1 MPIEAHIYLPKNEI
15 IYNLKEHRVNVG
27 DGTWLADLNYRTESQ
42 LIALN
47 IVPITIADIE
57 AYDPDTQYVGSIVI
71 TYDPETDSY
80 NGSYPILDKS
90 ADMLASELVQYKK
103 SCIATISNEYDNA
116 ISNGTSV
123 TCNNETFI
131 MQIQDKDISKVDGV
145 LRFAQMTGVQTVYL
159 TDINNVNHYNIAIE
173 DAQNVLIQMFNA
185 ALSAHYI
192 KQQKRDAVML
202 TTDIKQLKAL
212 MTSLFTS
219 EE

>member
-1 MPIEAHIYLPKNEI
+1 
-15 IYNLKEHRVNVG
+15 
-27 DGTWLADLNYRTESQ
+27 
-42 LIALN
+42 
-47 IVPITIADIE
+47 
-57 AYDPDTQYVGSIVI
+57 
-71 TYDPETDSY
+71 
-80 NGSYPILDKS
+80 
-90 ADMLASELVQYKK
+90 
-103 SCIATISNEYDNA
+103 
-116 ISNGTSV
+116 
-123 TCNNETFI
+123 
-131 MQIQDKDISKVDGV
+131 
-145 LRFAQMTGVQTVYL
+145 MTGVQTVYL